1 MELKPLNANLY
12 KERGHLREM
21 LNDMQGYVEDL
32 NTMIYLKTS
41 LPEEDF
47 YKHKN
52 GNQNMV
58 YD

>member
-1 MELKPLNANLY
+1 
-12 KERGHLREM
+12 
-21 LNDMQGYVEDL
+21 MQGYVEDL